1 MNQDPLTQLRDI
13 HLPDPIS
20 IWPPAIG
27 WWLLMAIIIVLA
39 IAIRWAIK
47 RHLVYKKRQLMIN
60 HELANVLADYKRKG
74 NFQVYIQALSELLK
88 RAAISLRNDSHVA
101 AYSGEQ
107 WQQYIKQYT
116 SVDQKDLCQYF
127 GNNVYQRKGSGDV
140 PALQKFARDWINAK
154 EKTEV
159 KDA

>member
-60 HELANVLADYKRKG
+60 HELANVLADYKRQG

-88 RAAISLRNDSHVA
+88 RVAISLRNDSHVA

-154 EKTEV
+154 EKAEV